1 MSASPKIAWGDSRT
15 LKDRHVGNHIEKKWM
30 EFRKSCRETSIAVKD
45 NADAEDECFSKV
57 INREVDT
64 DWKNAQNIEQKQI
77 PLDLADLINLVEF
90 NNTTN

>member
-1 MSASPKIAWGDSRT
+1 MKDAFKVDKGRWVELLVRKMLDMSASPKIAWGDSRT

-64 DWKNAQNIEQKQI
+64 DWKNA
-77 PLDLADLINLVEF
+77 
-90 NNTTN
+90 